1 MTAPYMMTDPRIA
14 AMLPRTPTK
23 RYGNVNDLV
32 TGVDEQIGND
42 LNYDASAALD
52 RYARGAW
59 GSVSQ
64 GLQQTLAD
72 TRGKS
77 VGAGRFDSGYLDED
91 QGTVIRQTA
100 NDFSNNLAMQAMN
113 AENLTQNVRG
123 RGEEQLWGRTEQAM
137 NDQREA
143 DARKRQRK
151 RGIFGAIGTALGGV
165 GGFLVGGPAGAAAGA
180 KVGGTIGGAF

>member
-1 MTAPYMMTDPRIA
+1 MTAPYMTDPRIA
-14 AMLPRTPTK
+14 TMLPNRPVR

-52 RYARGAW
+52 RYAKGAW
-59 GSVSQ
+59 STVSQ
-64 GLQQTLAD
+64 GLQQTLANV
-72 TRGKS
+72 RGQS

-100 NDFSNNLAMQAMN
+100 DDFGNRIAQQAMN
-113 AENLTQNVRG
+113 AEQLTQDVRG
-123 RGEEQLWGRTEQAM
+123 RGEEQLWGRTEQAV
-137 NDQREA
+137 NDQREQ